1 MDHSMNPSCAGI
13 LPADGLLA
21 TPYVPYQPNDPARYP
36 AKRGLVR
43 GTIYPCLDLPFHG
56 MVNENELSD
65 TPMHELQALG
75 FALQELGLYLD
86 THVDDEDA
94 AELYRKYA
102 ELYERGMENFRQ
114 NCGTLRQIHSVQ
126 DGRFTWIDS
135 PWPWELSANKEG

>member
-13 LPADGLLA
+13 LPEDGLLA
-21 TPYVPYQPNDPARYP
+21 TPYVPKQQNNPARYT
-36 AKRGLVR
+36 AKLGLVR
-43 GTIYPCLDLPFHG
+43 GTIYPCLDLPFMG
-56 MVNENELSD
+56 MVNAEELPD

-75 FALQELGLYLD
+75 FAVQDLGLYLD
-86 THVDDEDA
+86 THADDEEA

-102 ELYERGMENFRQ
+102 ELYENGMKNYRQ
-114 NCGTLRQIHSVQ
+114 NCRALRQVHSVQ